1 MRRKKSRKKMSD
13 KGDAQRDHCKRRFR
27 ERYGIDF
34 NRHLRRE
41 FVKLIQTHQCHFVE
55 KQSNRVSVWDLI
67 YEGDVFRVV
76 YDKQR
81 KNIVT
86 VFPDAHAELQTV

>member
-1 MRRKKSRKKMSD
+1 MRRKKGRKKMSD
-13 KGDAQRDHCKRRFR
+13 KGDAQRDHCKRRFK
-27 ERYGIDF
+27 ERYGIEF

-41 FVKLIQTHQCHFVE
+41 FVQLIQHNQCHFVE

-67 YEGDVFRVV
+67 HEGNVFRVV

-86 VFPDAHAELQTV
+86 VFPDAHAEVTV

>member
-1 MRRKKSRKKMSD
+1 MSD

-34 NRHLRRE
+34 NRHVRRE
-41 FVKLIQTHQCHFVE
+41 FVKLIQHNQCHFIE
-55 KQSNRVSVWDLI
+55 KQSNRVSVWDVI
-67 YEGDVFRVV
+67 YGGQVFRVV
-76 YDKQR
+76 YDKER

-86 VFPDAHAELQTV
+86 VFPDAHVEEEIKV